1 MKKAME
7 VAQRLYSK
15 LDVNLC
21 QASTT
26 GDSSLEGTMQPMSC
40 LFCDE
45 EGQNENILKG
55 ITGRSMGYMHIHLV
69 PKLCC

>member
-1 MKKAME
+1 ME
-7 VAQRLYSK
+7 VAQRLCSK

-45 EGQNENILKG
+45 EDQN
-55 ITGRSMGYMHIHLV
+55 
-69 PKLCC
+69 